1 MTGSLAVPSRRSIA
15 ALGRARSGAALFA
28 AATLAVAGSLLV
40 GGCKAAPKPAPA
52 PDPDVQIP
60 PGEHGLRKL
69 SREEYPDVRGAFMAK
84 DDAMFEALKQSG
96 LWFATNTSKSA
107 YSSQQLGP
115 IAQVVA
121 DHRQA
126 AASVFAFRVLLD
138 TVKDADAFQEAV
150 YAQFDIWQTRG
161 SDGKGKVLFTGYF
174 SPEIKASMQR
184 TETFRFPLYQRP
196 KDLVTDSQT
205 GEPLG
210 RQGADGT
217 ISPWPARKDILA
229 SGELAGTELVWL
241 ASAFDAYVCEVN
253 GSAKLI
259 MPDNSVKYV
268 GYAGKTGRP
277 YVGLG
282 MSLVQDGVLTR
293 RERTLGNIKRLY
305 ERDPGLVQRYI
316 DRNENM
322 VFFSMYDAKA
332 WPLGSLG
339 VPVTAYGSLATDKKI
354 FPRGLAMLVDTQTA
368 DYAGT
373 MRPFNRFM
381 FDQDTGGA
389 IRAAGRGDIYMGVGA
404 AAEVLAGNQYAE
416 GTFHYFVLKP
426 EFVEKYSQA
435 VATLG
440 PKSSAVKIQ
449 ARALK
454 PEEMP
459 KEVDMETLIQMQQEA
474 AKSAGQKAPP
484 PPAQSQQNPP
494 R

>member
-1 MTGSLAVPSRRSIA
+1 MTCSLAVPSRRSIA
-15 ALGRARSGAALFA
+15 ALGRARSGAALA
-28 AATLAVAGSLLV
+28 VAATLAVAGSLLV
-40 GGCKAAPKPAPA
+40 GGCKAAPKPAPEA
-52 PDPDVQIP
+52 DPDVQIP

-69 SREEYPDVRGAFMAK
+69 SPEEYPDVRRAYAAK
-84 DDAMFEALKQSG
+84 DNAMLDALKQSG
-96 LWFATNTSKSA
+96 LWFATNSSQSA

-126 AASVFAFRVLLD
+126 AASVFAFRVLID
-138 TVKDADAFQEAV
+138 TSKDADAFQEAV
-150 YAQFDIWQTRG
+150 YSQFDIWQSRG
-161 SDGKGKVLFTGYF
+161 SNGKGKVLFTGYF
-174 SPEIKASMQR
+174 SPEIKASMVR
-184 TETFRFPLYQRP
+184 TETFRFPLFQRP
-196 KDLVTDSQT
+196 TDLVTDSQT

-217 ISPWPARKDILA
+217 VSPWPARKDILA
-229 SGELAGTELVWL
+229 SGQLAGTELVWL

-305 ERDPGLVQRYI
+305 ERDPELVQRYI

-339 VPVTAYGSLATDKKI
+339 VPVTANASLATDKKI
-354 FPRGLAMLVDTQTA
+354 FPRGLAMLVETETA

-373 MRPFNRFM
+373 KRPFNRFM

-416 GTFHYFVLKP
+416 GTFYYFVIKP
-426 EFVEKYSQA
+426 ELVEKYSQP

-440 PKSSAVKIQ
+440 PKSSKVTIKS
-449 ARALK
+449 RPLK
-454 PEEMP
+454 PEETP
-459 KEVDMETLIQMQQEA
+459 KEIDLETLKQMQQEA
-474 AKSAGQKAPP
+474 AQGKSPNAPGQ
-484 PPAQSQQNPP
+484 QP
-494 R
+494 RSPN

>member
-1 MTGSLAVPSRRSIA
+1 MTGSLVVPSRRSIA
-15 ALGRARSGAALFA
+15 ALGRARSGAALA
-28 AATLAVAGSLLV
+28 VAATLAVAGSLLV
-40 GGCKAAPKPAPA
+40 GGCKAAPKPAPEA
-52 PDPDVQIP
+52 DPDVQIP

-69 SREEYPDVRGAFMAK
+69 SPEEYPDVRRAYAAK
-84 DDAMFEALKQSG
+84 DNAMLDALKQSG
-96 LWFATNTSKSA
+96 LWFATNSSQSA

-126 AASVFAFRVLLD
+126 AASVFAFRVLID
-138 TVKDADAFQEAV
+138 TSKDADAFQEAV
-150 YAQFDIWQTRG
+150 YSQFDIWQSRG
-161 SDGKGKVLFTGYF
+161 SNGKGKVLFTGYF
-174 SPEIKASMQR
+174 SPEIKASMVR
-184 TETFRFPLYQRP
+184 TETFRFPLFQRP
-196 KDLVTDSQT
+196 TDLVTDSQT

-217 ISPWPARKDILA
+217 VSPWPARKDILA
-229 SGELAGTELVWL
+229 SGQLAGTELVWL

-305 ERDPGLVQRYI
+305 ERDPELVQRYI

-339 VPVTAYGSLATDKKI
+339 VPVTANASLATDKKI
-354 FPRGLAMLVDTQTA
+354 FPRGLAMLVETETA

-373 MRPFNRFM
+373 KRPFNRFM

-416 GTFHYFVLKP
+416 GTFYYFVIKP
-426 EFVEKYSQA
+426 ELVEKYSQP

-440 PKSSAVKIQ
+440 PKSSKVTIKS
-449 ARALK
+449 RPLK
-454 PEEMP
+454 PEETP
-459 KEVDMETLIQMQQEA
+459 KEIDLETLKQMQQEA
-474 AKSAGQKAPP
+474 AQGKSPNAPGQ
-484 PPAQSQQNPP
+484 QP
-494 R
+494 RSPN

>member
-69 SREEYPDVRGAFMAK
+69 SPEEYPDVRAAFAAK
-84 DDAMFEALKQSG
+84 DAATMIALEHS
-96 LWFATNTSKSA
+96 LAWFGTNTSKSA
-107 YSSQQLGP
+107 YSSEQLGP
-115 IAQVVA
+115 VAQVVG
-121 DHRQA
+121 DHRRA
-126 AASVFAFRVLLD
+126 AASVFAMKVLFD
-138 TVKDADAFQEAV
+138 TTKDADAFQEAV
-150 YAQFDIWQTRG
+150 NSTFEVWQSRG
-161 SDGKGKVLFTGYF
+161 SDGRGKVLFTGYF

-184 TETFRFPLYQRP
+184 TEVFRFPLYQRP
-196 KDLVTDSQT
+196 QDLVTDTRT

-210 RQGADGT
+210 RRLADGS
-217 ISPWPARKDILA
+217 IAQWPSRK
-229 SGELAGTELVWL
+229 ELMAGGQFAGTELVWL

-282 MSLVQDGVLTR
+282 TSLVEDGVITR

-305 ERDPGLVQRYI
+305 ERDPELVQRYI

-322 VFFSMYDAKA
+322 VFFAMYDAKA

-339 VPVTAYGSLATDKKI
+339 VPVTANASLATDKKI

-381 FDQDTGGA
+381 LDQDTGGA

-416 GTFHYFVLKP
+416 GTFYYFVVRP
-426 EFVEKYSQA
+426 ELVEKYSQLVVTKSPGVKNIA
-435 VATLG
+435 VKYRGEPDAPPTPIDPATLPRPTEG
-440 PKSSAVKIQ
+440 ANARPSSAN
-449 ARALK
+449 APAPK
-454 PEEMP
+454 P
-459 KEVDMETLIQMQQEA
+459 
-474 AKSAGQKAPP
+474 
-484 PPAQSQQNPP
+484 
-494 R
+494 

>member
-1 MTGSLAVPSRRSIA
+1 MTGSLVAPSRRSIA
-15 ALGRARSGAALFA
+15 ALGRARSGAALA
-28 AATLAVAGSLLV
+28 VAATLAVAGSLLV
-40 GGCKAAPKPAPA
+40 GGCKAAPKPAPEA
-52 PDPDVQIP
+52 DPDVQIP

-69 SREEYPDVRGAFMAK
+69 SPEEYPDVRAAFKAK
-84 DDAMFEALKQSG
+84 DAATMIALENSVR
-96 LWFATNTSKSA
+96 WFATNSSKSA
-107 YSSQQLGP
+107 YSSEQLGP
-115 IAQVVA
+115 IAQVVP
-121 DHRQA
+121 DHRLA
-126 AASVFAFRVLLD
+126 AASIWGIKYLMENS
-138 TVKDADAFQEAV
+138 KDAESFQRDV
-150 YAQFDIWQTRG
+150 YAQFDIWQSRG
-161 SDGKGKVLFTGYF
+161 SNGKGKVLFTGYF
-174 SPEIKASMQR
+174 SPEIKASMER

-196 KDLVTDSQT
+196 KDLVTDTQT

-210 RQGADGT
+210 RRAADGSV
-217 ISPWPARKDILA
+217 SPWPARKDLMA
-229 SGELAGTELVWL
+229 RGELAGTELVWL

-282 MSLVQDGVLTR
+282 MSLVQDGVPTR